1 MNAAKELAE
10 ENSSV
15 QGVTISLAS
24 VADRVGLT
32 KPGLMYHF
40 QSKEELMLGLVR
52 HFAGQWHE
60 QLRSAAGCEPV
71 ELSPFERHRT
81 YVNSLTSSAVT
92 RADFWIYSSAAYQ
105 PLLSVAWQ
113 EAFRPWFDID
123 GVAQAGRELLTT
135 ARFVAEGA
143 WTAEATG
150 VFPAEDLGAVR
161 NIALRLIDEAE
172 ASATLSAFGNATSD
186 AANGLLPG
194 AGT

>member
-24 VADRVGLT
+24 VADRAGLT

-40 QSKEELMLGLVR
+40 QTKEELMLGLVR

-60 QLRSAAGCEPV
+60 RLCAAAGSEPA
-71 ELSPFERHRT
+71 ELSAFDRHRT
-81 YVNSLTSSAVT
+81 YVASLTSSPVA

-105 PLLSVAWQ
+105 PLLSVVWQ
-113 EAFRPWFDID
+113 EVFRPWFDVD
-123 GVAQAGRELLTT
+123 GVSETARSLLTT

-143 WTAEATG
+143 WTAQATG

-161 NIALRLIDEAE
+161 EIALRLVAEAE
-172 ASATLSAFGNATSD
+172 VSSVASSADTD
-186 AANGLLPG
+186 AQEPKAL
-194 AGT
+194 A

>member
-24 VADRVGLT
+24 VADRAGMT

-40 QSKEELMLGLVR
+40 QTKEELMLGLVR

-60 QLRSAAGCEPV
+60 TLLAAAGREPA
-71 ELSPFERHRT
+71 ELTPFDRHRT
-81 YVNSLTSSAVT
+81 YVQSLTSSTVT

-113 EAFRPWFDID
+113 EAFRPWFDLD
-123 GVAQAGRELLTT
+123 GVAPEARGLLTT

-143 WTAEATG
+143 WTAQATG
-150 VFPAEDLGAVR
+150 VFPAEDLAAVR
-161 NIALRLIDEAE
+161 KTALRLIAEAE
-172 ASATLSAFGNATSD
+172 TSSPVGDLDSPSAAATTLV
-186 AANGLLPG
+186 PG
-194 AGT
+194 VGA

>member
-24 VADRVGLT
+24 VADRAGMT

-40 QSKEELMLGLVR
+40 QTKEELMLGLVR

-60 QLRSAAGCEPV
+60 QLCAAAGSEPA
-71 ELSPFERHRT
+71 ELSPFDRHRT
-81 YVNSLTSSAVT
+81 YVVSLTTSPVA

-113 EAFRPWFDID
+113 EAFRPWFDLD
-123 GVAQAGRELLTT
+123 GVSEAARGLLTT

-143 WTAEATG
+143 WTAQATD
-150 VFPAEDLGAVR
+150 VFPAEDIGAVR
-161 NIALRLIDEAE
+161 TIALRLIDEAE
-172 ASATLSAFGNATSD
+172 AA
-186 AANGLLPG
+186 PG
-194 AGT
+194 ASSAHAEAQAPKALA